1 MAMPPRIEFPGAF
14 YHINVRG
21 NQKQAIFI
29 DDQDRIQY
37 LERLKRYKTEHGFIL
52 YAYTLMFQGSEPDVA
67 EVHIAPWEILL
78 TTSRCTCFSSHSGCK
93 ERMQLYICTLAECHN
108 PKAIL
113 SLSVGVFLLYT
124 SAITLSITSI

>member
-52 YAYTLMFQGSEPDVA
+52 YAYT
-67 EVHIAPWEILL
+67 
-78 TTSRCTCFSSHSGCK
+78 
-93 ERMQLYICTLAECHN
+93 CHKIWN
-108 PKAIL
+108 L
-113 SLSVGVFLLYT
+113 
-124 SAITLSITSI
+124 